1 MSFQESAESLR
12 SKLHLSDRLSVP
24 VLVGICAVIVI
35 GIAIAG
41 YSLLGGLSSDSLSF
55 GVGEDGATVEVEG
68 LELSDATDAAD
79 PEGTDDQAAQ
89 TIAVHVSGAVV
100 APGVYEIEE
109 GARVADAVELAGGFL
124 EGAAENALNLARVL
138 NDGEQVVVPTAE
150 EHAAQQAAVE
160 SAGGTASLG
169 GKVNINTASAE
180 QLDTLP
186 GVGESTAQKIIAD
199 REANGP
205 FSSPE
210 DLKRVSGIGDK
221 KYAELADLI
230 TVG

>member
-12 SKLHLSDRLSVP
+12 SKLHMTDRLSVP

-41 YSLLGGLSSDSLSF
+41 YSLLGGLSSDSFSF

-68 LELSDATDAAD
+68 LELTDA
-79 PEGTDDQAAQ
+79 P

-100 APGVYEIEE
+100 APGVYELEE
-109 GARVADAVELAGGFL
+109 GARVADAVEHAGGFL
-124 EGAAENALNLARVL
+124 EGAAEHALNLARVL

-160 SAGGTASLG
+160 ASGGTAGVG

>member
-12 SKLHLSDRLSVP
+12 SKLHLTDRLSVP

-41 YSLLGGLSSDSLSF
+41 YSLLGGLSSDSFSF

-68 LELSDATDAAD
+68 LELMDAAEAED
-79 PEGTDDQAAQ
+79 VGGQVAP
-89 TIAVHVSGAVV
+89 TIAVHVSGAVA
-100 APGVYEIEE
+100 APGVYELEE
-109 GARVADAVELAGGFL
+109 GARVADAVEHAGGFL

-150 EHAAQQAAVE
+150 EHAAQQSAAE
-160 SAGGTASLG
+160 ASGGAAGVG
-169 GKVNINTASAE
+169 GKVNINTASVE

>member
-1 MSFQESAESLR
+1 MSFQESSESLR
-12 SKLHLSDRLSVP
+12 SKLHLTDRVSLP
-24 VLVGICAVIVI
+24 VLVGVCAVIVV
-35 GIAIAG
+35 GIAVAAAT
-41 YSLLGGLSSDSLSF
+41 LLGGFSSDSFTF
-55 GVGEDGATVEVEG
+55 GVGEDGALVEVEG
-68 LELSDATDAAD
+68 LAQ
-79 PEGTDDQAAQ
+79 PQGTDGASEAEQPAP
-89 TIAVHVSGAVV
+89 TIAVHVSGAVA
-100 APGVYEIEE
+100 APGVYELAE
-109 GARVADAVELAGGFL
+109 GSRAADAIEAAGGAA
-124 EGAAENALNLARVL
+124 EGAAADALNLARVL
-138 NDGEQVVVPTAE
+138 SDGEQIVVPTAE
-150 EHAAQQAAVE
+150 EHAQQQAA
-160 SAGGTASLG
+160 ASGVGASDGAAG
-169 GKVNINTASAE
+169 GKVNINTATAE

>member
-12 SKLHLSDRLSVP
+12 SKLHLTDRLSVP

-35 GIAIAG
+35 GVAIAG
-41 YSLLGGLSSDSLSF
+41 YSLLGGLSSDSFSF

-68 LELSDATDAAD
+68 LELTDAAD
-79 PEGTDDQAAQ
+79 AESAGGQVAP
-89 TIAVHVSGAVV
+89 TIAVHVSGAVA
-100 APGVYEIEE
+100 APGVYELEE
-109 GARVADAVELAGGFL
+109 GARVADAVEHAGGFL

-150 EHAAQQAAVE
+150 EHAAQQSAAE
-160 SAGGTASLG
+160 ASGGAAGVG

>member
-12 SKLHLSDRLSVP
+12 SKLHLTDRLSVP

-41 YSLLGGLSSDSLSF
+41 YSLLGGLSSDSFSF

-68 LELSDATDAAD
+68 LELMDAAEAED
-79 PEGTDDQAAQ
+79 VGGQVAP
-89 TIAVHVSGAVV
+89 TIAVHVSGAVA
-100 APGVYEIEE
+100 APGVYELEE

-150 EHAAQQAAVE
+150 EQAAQQTAAE
-160 SAGGTASLG
+160 ASGGAAGVGE
-169 GKVNINTASAE
+169 KVNINTASAE

-210 DLKRVSGIGDK
+210 DVKRVSGIGDK

>member
-12 SKLHLSDRLSVP
+12 SKLHLTDRLSVP

-35 GIAIAG
+35 GVAIAG
-41 YSLLGGLSSDSLSF
+41 YSLLGGLSSDSFSF

-68 LELSDATDAAD
+68 LELTDAAD
-79 PEGTDDQAAQ
+79 AEDAGGQVAP
-89 TIAVHVSGAVV
+89 TIAVHVSGAVA
-100 APGVYEIEE
+100 APGVYELEE
-109 GARVADAVELAGGFL
+109 GARVADAVEHAGGFL

-150 EHAAQQAAVE
+150 EQAAQQSAAE
-160 SAGGTASLG
+160 ASGGAAGVG
-169 GKVNINTASAE
+169 GKVNINTASVE

>member
-12 SKLHLSDRLSVP
+12 SKLHLTDRLSVP

-35 GIAIAG
+35 GVAIAG
-41 YSLLGGLSSDSLSF
+41 YSLLGGLSSDSFSF

-68 LELSDATDAAD
+68 LELTDPADA
-79 PEGTDDQAAQ
+79 EGAGGQVAP
-89 TIAVHVSGAVV
+89 TIAVHVSGAVA
-100 APGVYEIEE
+100 APGVYELEE

-138 NDGEQVVVPTAE
+138 KDGEQVVVPTAE

>member
-12 SKLHLSDRLSVP
+12 SKLHLTDRLSVP

-35 GIAIAG
+35 GVAIAG
-41 YSLLGGLSSDSLSF
+41 YSLLGSMSSDSFSF

-68 LELSDATDAAD
+68 LELTDAAD
-79 PEGTDDQAAQ
+79 AEGADGQASP
-89 TIAVHVSGAVV
+89 TIAVHVSGAVA
-100 APGVYEIEE
+100 APGVYELDE

-124 EGAAENALNLARVL
+124 EGAAEHALNLARVL

-150 EHAAQQAAVE
+150 EHAAQQTAAEASGVA
-160 SAGGTASLG
+160 AGVG

>member
-12 SKLHLSDRLSVP
+12 SKLHLTDRLSVP

-41 YSLLGGLSSDSLSF
+41 YSLLGGLSSDSFSF

-68 LELSDATDAAD
+68 LELMDAAEAED
-79 PEGTDDQAAQ
+79 AGGQVAP
-89 TIAVHVSGAVV
+89 TIAVHVSGAVA
-100 APGVYEIEE
+100 APGVYELEE

-150 EHAAQQAAVE
+150 EHAAQQSAAE
-160 SAGGTASLG
+160 ASGGAAGVG
-169 GKVNINTASAE
+169 GKVNINTASVE

>member
-1 MSFQESAESLR
+1 MSLQESAESLR
-12 SKLHLSDRLSVP
+12 SKLHLTDRLSVP

-35 GIAIAG
+35 GVAIAG
-41 YSLLGGLSSDSLSF
+41 YSLLGGLSSDSFSF

-68 LELSDATDAAD
+68 LELTDAAD
-79 PEGTDDQAAQ
+79 AEGADGQVAP
-89 TIAVHVSGAVV
+89 TIAVHVSGAVA
-100 APGVYEIEE
+100 APGVYELEE
-109 GARVADAVELAGGFL
+109 GARVADAVEHAGGFL
-124 EGAAENALNLARVL
+124 EGAAEHAFNLARVL

-150 EHAAQQAAVE
+150 EHAVQQAAVE
-160 SAGGTASLG
+160 ASGGTAGVG

-180 QLDTLP
+180 QLDMLP

>member
-12 SKLHLSDRLSVP
+12 SKLHLTDRLSVP

-41 YSLLGGLSSDSLSF
+41 YSLLGGLSSDSFSF

-68 LELSDATDAAD
+68 LELMDAAEAED
-79 PEGTDDQAAQ
+79 AGGQVAP
-89 TIAVHVSGAVV
+89 TIAVHVSGAVA
-100 APGVYEIEE
+100 APGVYELDE

-150 EHAAQQAAVE
+150 EHAAQQSAAE
-160 SAGGTASLG
+160 ASGGAAGVG
-169 GKVNINTASAE
+169 GKVNINTASVE
-180 QLDTLP
+180 LLDTLP

>member
-12 SKLHLSDRLSVP
+12 SKLHLTDRLSVP

-35 GIAIAG
+35 GVAIAG
-41 YSLLGGLSSDSLSF
+41 YSLLGDLSSDSFSF

-68 LELSDATDAAD
+68 LELTDAAD
-79 PEGTDDQAAQ
+79 AEDAGGQVAP
-89 TIAVHVSGAVV
+89 TIAVHVSGAVA
-100 APGVYEIEE
+100 APGVYELEE
-109 GARVADAVELAGGFL
+109 GARVADAVEHAGGFL

-150 EHAAQQAAVE
+150 EHAAQQSAAE
-160 SAGGTASLG
+160 ASGGAAGVG

>member
-12 SKLHLSDRLSVP
+12 SKLHLTDRLSVP

-35 GIAIAG
+35 GVAIAG
-41 YSLLGGLSSDSLSF
+41 YSLLGGLSSDSFSF

-68 LELSDATDAAD
+68 LKLTDATDA
-79 PEGTDDQAAQ
+79 EGAGGQVAP
-89 TIAVHVSGAVV
+89 TIAVHVSGAVA
-100 APGVYEIEE
+100 APGVYELEE
-109 GARVADAVELAGGFL
+109 GARVADAVEIAGGFL

-150 EHAAQQAAVE
+150 EHAAQQSAAE
-160 SAGGTASLG
+160 ASGGAAGVG

>member
-1 MSFQESAESLR
+1 MSFQEIAESLR
-12 SKLHLSDRLSVP
+12 SKLHLTDRLSVP

-35 GIAIAG
+35 GVAIAG
-41 YSLLGGLSSDSLSF
+41 YSLLGGLSSDSFSF

-68 LELSDATDAAD
+68 LELTDAAD
-79 PEGTDDQAAQ
+79 AEDAGGQVAP
-89 TIAVHVSGAVV
+89 TIAVHVSGAVA
-100 APGVYEIEE
+100 APGVYELEE
-109 GARVADAVELAGGFL
+109 GARVADAVEHAGGFL

-150 EHAAQQAAVE
+150 EHAAQQSAAE
-160 SAGGTASLG
+160 ASGGAAGVG

>member
-12 SKLHLSDRLSVP
+12 SKLHLTDRLSVP

-41 YSLLGGLSSDSLSF
+41 YSLLGGLSSDSFSF

-68 LELSDATDAAD
+68 LELMDAAEA
-79 PEGTDDQAAQ
+79 EGAGGRVAP
-89 TIAVHVSGAVV
+89 TIAVHVSGAVA
-100 APGVYEIEE
+100 APGVYELEE
-109 GARVADAVELAGGFL
+109 GARVADAVEHAGGFL

-150 EHAAQQAAVE
+150 EQAAQQSAAE
-160 SAGGTASLG
+160 ASGGAAGVG
-169 GKVNINTASAE
+169 GKVNINTASVE

>member
-12 SKLHLSDRLSVP
+12 SKLHLTDRLSVP

-41 YSLLGGLSSDSLSF
+41 YSILGGLSSDSFSF

-68 LELSDATDAAD
+68 LELMDAAEAED
-79 PEGTDDQAAQ
+79 VGGQVAP
-89 TIAVHVSGAVV
+89 TIAVHVSGAVA
-100 APGVYEIEE
+100 APGVYELEE
-109 GARVADAVELAGGFL
+109 GARVADAVEHAGGFL

-150 EHAAQQAAVE
+150 EQAAQQSAAE
-160 SAGGTASLG
+160 ASGGAAGVG
-169 GKVNINTASAE
+169 GKVNINTASVE

-230 TVG
+230 TVSS

>member
-12 SKLHLSDRLSVP
+12 SKLHLTDRLSVP

-41 YSLLGGLSSDSLSF
+41 YSLLGGLSSDSFSF

-68 LELSDATDAAD
+68 LELMDAAEAED
-79 PEGTDDQAAQ
+79 VGGQVAP
-89 TIAVHVSGAVV
+89 TIAVHVSGAVA
-100 APGVYEIEE
+100 APGVYELEE
-109 GARVADAVELAGGFL
+109 GARVADAVEHAGGFL

-150 EHAAQQAAVE
+150 EQAAQQSAAE
-160 SAGGTASLG
+160 ASGGAAGVG
-169 GKVNINTASAE
+169 GKVNINTASVE

>member
-12 SKLHLSDRLSVP
+12 SKLHLTDRLSVP

-41 YSLLGGLSSDSLSF
+41 YSLLGGLSSDSFSF

-68 LELSDATDAAD
+68 LELMDAAEAED
-79 PEGTDDQAAQ
+79 VGGQVAP
-89 TIAVHVSGAVV
+89 TIAVHVSGAVA
-100 APGVYEIEE
+100 APGVYELEE

-150 EHAAQQAAVE
+150 EQAAQQTAAE
-160 SAGGTASLG
+160 ASGGAAGVGE
-169 GKVNINTASAE
+169 KVNINTASAE

>member
-12 SKLHLSDRLSVP
+12 SKLHLTDRLSVP
-24 VLVGICAVIVI
+24 VLAGICAVIVI

-41 YSLLGGLSSDSLSF
+41 YSLLGGLSSDSFSF

-68 LELSDATDAAD
+68 LELMDAAEA
-79 PEGTDDQAAQ
+79 EGAGGRVAP
-89 TIAVHVSGAVV
+89 TIAVHVSGAVA
-100 APGVYEIEE
+100 APGVYELEE

-124 EGAAENALNLARVL
+124 EGASENALNLARVL

-150 EHAAQQAAVE
+150 EHAAQQFAAE
-160 SAGGTASLG
+160 ASGGAAGVG

>member
-12 SKLHLSDRLSVP
+12 SKLHLTDRLSVP

-41 YSLLGGLSSDSLSF
+41 YSLLGGLSSDSFSF
-55 GVGEDGATVEVEG
+55 GVGEDGAIVEVEG
-68 LELSDATDAAD
+68 LELMDAAEA
-79 PEGTDDQAAQ
+79 EGADGQASP
-89 TIAVHVSGAVV
+89 TIAVHVSGAVA
-100 APGVYEIEE
+100 APGVYELEE

-150 EHAAQQAAVE
+150 EHAAQQTAAE
-160 SAGGTASLG
+160 ALGGAAGVG

-210 DLKRVSGIGDK
+210 DLKRVPGIGDK

>member
-12 SKLHLSDRLSVP
+12 SKLHLTDRLSVP

-35 GIAIAG
+35 GVAIAG
-41 YSLLGGLSSDSLSF
+41 YSLLGGLSSDSFSF

-68 LELSDATDAAD
+68 LELTDAAD
-79 PEGTDDQAAQ
+79 AEDAGGQVAP
-89 TIAVHVSGAVV
+89 TIAVHVSGAVA
-100 APGVYEIEE
+100 APGVYELEE
-109 GARVADAVELAGGFL
+109 GARVADAVEHAGGFL

-150 EHAAQQAAVE
+150 EHAAQQSAAE
-160 SAGGTASLG
+160 ASGGAAGVG

>member
-12 SKLHLSDRLSVP
+12 SKLHLTDRLSVP

-41 YSLLGGLSSDSLSF
+41 YSLLGGLSSDSFSF

-68 LELSDATDAAD
+68 LEPMDAAEA
-79 PEGTDDQAAQ
+79 EGAGGRVAP
-89 TIAVHVSGAVV
+89 TIAVHVSGAVA
-100 APGVYEIEE
+100 APGVYELEE

-150 EHAAQQAAVE
+150 EHAAQQTAAE
-160 SAGGTASLG
+160 ASGGAAGVG

>member
-1 MSFQESAESLR
+1 MSFQDSAESLR
-12 SKLHLSDRLSVP
+12 SKFHLTDRLSVP
-24 VLVGICAVIVI
+24 VLVGICAAIVI
-35 GIAIAG
+35 GVAIAG
-41 YSLLGGLSSDSLSF
+41 YSLLGGLSSDSFLF

-68 LELSDATDAAD
+68 LELTDAAD
-79 PEGTDDQAAQ
+79 AEGAGGQVAP
-89 TIAVHVSGAVV
+89 TIAVHVSGAVA
-100 APGVYEIEE
+100 APGVYELEE
-109 GARVADAVELAGGFL
+109 GARVADAVEHAGGFL
-124 EGAAENALNLARVL
+124 EGAAEHALNLARVL

-160 SAGGTASLG
+160 TSGGTAGVG

>member
-12 SKLHLSDRLSVP
+12 SKLHMTDRLSVP

-41 YSLLGGLSSDSLSF
+41 YSLLGGLSSDSFSF
-55 GVGEDGATVEVEG
+55 GVGEEGATVEVEG
-68 LELSDATDAAD
+68 LELTDAAVAED
-79 PEGTDDQAAQ
+79 AGGQVAP

-100 APGVYEIEE
+100 APGVYELEE
-109 GARVADAVELAGGFL
+109 GARVADAVEHAGGFL

-150 EHAAQQAAVE
+150 EHAAQQSAAE
-160 SAGGTASLG
+160 ASGGAAGVG

>member
-1 MSFQESAESLR
+1 MSFQESSESLR
-12 SKLHLSDRLSVP
+12 SKLHLTDRVSLP
-24 VLVGICAVIVI
+24 VLVGVCAVIVV
-35 GIAIAG
+35 GIAVAAAT
-41 YSLLGGLSSDSLSF
+41 LLGGFSSDSFTF
-55 GVGEDGATVEVEG
+55 GVGEDGALVEVEG
-68 LELSDATDAAD
+68 LAQ
-79 PEGTDDQAAQ
+79 PQGTDGASEIEQPAP
-89 TIAVHVSGAVV
+89 TIAVHVSGAVA
-100 APGVYEIEE
+100 APGVYELAE
-109 GARVADAVELAGGFL
+109 GSRAADAIEAAGGAA
-124 EGAAENALNLARVL
+124 EGAAADALNLARVL
-138 NDGEQVVVPTAE
+138 SDGEQIVVPTAE
-150 EHAAQQAAVE
+150 EHAQQQAA
-160 SAGGTASLG
+160 ASGVGASSGAAG
-169 GKVNINTASAE
+169 GKVNINTATAE

>member
-12 SKLHLSDRLSVP
+12 SKLHLTDRLSVP

-41 YSLLGGLSSDSLSF
+41 YSLLGGLSSDSFSF

-68 LELSDATDAAD
+68 LELMDAAEAED
-79 PEGTDDQAAQ
+79 AGGQVAP
-89 TIAVHVSGAVV
+89 TIAVHVSGAVA
-100 APGVYEIEE
+100 APGVYELDE

-150 EHAAQQAAVE
+150 EQAAQQTAAE
-160 SAGGTASLG
+160 ASGGAAGVG
-169 GKVNINTASAE
+169 GKVNINTASVE

>member
-12 SKLHLSDRLSVP
+12 SKLHLTDRLSVP

-41 YSLLGGLSSDSLSF
+41 YSLLGGLSSDSFSF

-68 LELSDATDAAD
+68 LELMDAAEAED
-79 PEGTDDQAAQ
+79 AGGQVAP
-89 TIAVHVSGAVV
+89 TIAVHVSGAVA
-100 APGVYEIEE
+100 APGVYELEE

-150 EHAAQQAAVE
+150 EHAAQQSAAE
-160 SAGGTASLG
+160 ASGGAAGVG
-169 GKVNINTASAE
+169 GKVNINTASVE

-221 KYAELADLI
+221 KYAKLADLI

>member
-12 SKLHLSDRLSVP
+12 SKLHLTDRLSVP

-41 YSLLGGLSSDSLSF
+41 YSLLGGLSSDSFSV
-55 GVGEDGATVEVEG
+55 GVGDDGATVEIEG
-68 LELSDATDAAD
+68 LELMDAAEAED
-79 PEGTDDQAAQ
+79 AGGQVTP
-89 TIAVHVSGAVV
+89 TIAVHVSGAVA
-100 APGVYEIEE
+100 APGVYELEE